1 MGFRGVALGLQLK
14 VIQVG
19 KCEVRG
25 DGERNPAAAGWLV
38 RAGGRL
44 KFRGHLRREESLR
57 QNRNPRR
64 STVRMCKEC
73 LMCILCPC
81 SLFFGPDCRKNLLR
95 ESRFCLRLS
104 THSSGIVPELKPSS
118 RPTQPARC
126 RRIPLTWVWR
136 SSRGLAIYPKH
147 RVINSGK
154 QEEKCYNVRPSP
166 PVFRGM

>member
-1 MGFRGVALGLQLK
+1 MRW
-14 VIQVG
+14 
-19 KCEVRG
+19 RG

-38 RAGGRL
+38 RTGGRL

-81 SLFFGPDCRKNLLR
+81 SLFFGPDCRKNLQR

-104 THSSGIVPELKPSS
+104 THSCGIVPGTQSFLQHSQPTAAGFLSPGYGEVPGGWLFIQNIELPIVRNRMKSVQLS
-118 RPTQPARC
+118 TFPARF
-126 RRIPLTWVWR
+126 P
-136 SSRGLAIYPKH
+136 
-147 RVINSGK
+147 
-154 QEEKCYNVRPSP
+154 
-166 PVFRGM
+166 